1 MPMEMRDLRDFV
13 MGYVFGYVALVVA
26 LTLIPMII
34 GQVTNIT
41 GVPLLSATLVGTLLA
56 IGVLGL
62 IMKISP
68 F

>member
-34 GQVTNIT
+34 GQVNNIT
-41 GVPLLSATLVGTLLA
+41 GIPLLSASLVGTLLA
-56 IGVLGL
+56 IGILGL